1 MSETPDNVLRVAI
14 LGGGSF
20 GTAIANIVATN
31 GYSARLWIRDP
42 VRAQECRETRRNSR
56 YLPDYPLH
64 EKLVFCSDLAECVDA
79 CDLVVI
85 AIPSKSFR
93 EVARQVSGLLK
104 PGTIVVSTT
113 KGIEANS
120 FTLMSEVLDQELDNV
135 KIGVLSGPNFAA
147 EIVKNQY
154 TASVVASEHADVL
167 DLVPQVFSSG
177 TFRVY
182 TNTDRYG
189 VELAGALKN
198 IYAIATG
205 MAAALGCG
213 HNTMAMLLTRSLAE
227 MSRFANRL
235 GADTMTF
242 LGLAGVGDL
251 ILTCTSDLS
260 RNYRA
265 GYAVGKGQSLE
276 QAVAEIGQAVE
287 GINTLKTV
295 RQKADELDVYMPLV
309 QALYAV
315 LFQQKSIETIIQQL
329 MTGEANTDVEYDSS
343 AG

>member
-1 MSETPDNVLRVAI
+1 MALSSESVRRVAV

-20 GTAIANIVATN
+20 GTAIANIIATN
-31 GYSARLWIRDP
+31 GHRARLWIRDEA
-42 VRAQECRETRRNSR
+42 RAQECRETRCNRQ
-56 YLPDYPLH
+56 YLPNYQLH
-64 EKLVFCSDLAECVDA
+64 SDLAFCSDLAQCVEG

-93 EVARQVSGLLK
+93 EVAKQVSGLLK

-113 KGIEANS
+113 KGIEIGS
-120 FTLMSEVLDQELDNV
+120 FTLMSQILEQELQDV

-147 EIVKNQY
+147 EIVNNQY
-154 TASVVASEHADVL
+154 TASVVASEHQEVL
-167 DLVPQVFSSG
+167 ELIPGVFSSG

-182 TNTDRYG
+182 SNPDRYG

-198 IYAIATG
+198 IYAIITG

-213 HNTMAMLLTRSLAE
+213 QNTLAMILTRSLAE
-227 MSRFANRL
+227 MSRFANCL

-251 ILTCTSDLS
+251 ILTCTSDMS

-265 GYAVGKGQSLE
+265 GYAVGKGQSLD
-276 QAVAEIGQAVE
+276 QAISDIGQAVE
-287 GINTLKTV
+287 GVNTLKTV
-295 RQKADELDVYMPLV
+295 KHKADELGVYMPLV

-315 LFQQKSIETIIQQL
+315 LFMQQNIESIIQQL
-329 MTGEANTDVEYDSS
+329 MTGEANTDVEYDR
-343 AG
+343 